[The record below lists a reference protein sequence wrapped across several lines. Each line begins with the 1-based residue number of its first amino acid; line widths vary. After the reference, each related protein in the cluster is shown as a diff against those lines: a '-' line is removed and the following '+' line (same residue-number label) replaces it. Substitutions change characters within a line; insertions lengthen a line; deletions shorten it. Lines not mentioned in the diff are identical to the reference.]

1 MCGGLHIILPRQR
14 AFCQSHSSNGSPD
27 SKLII
32 SYGGSSV
39 SHSAVSS
46 LTRLCN
52 TLDCSPPGSSV
63 HRILQ
68 ARILKWVAIPFSR
81 RFPNPGIKPG
91 SLALQADALTSEP
104 PGKPTD
110 KEINIEC
117 RKKVIWFDQRQSSIS
132 SDIKLVLCLT
142 VKRREK

>member
-91 SLALQADALTSEP
+91 SLALQADSLPSEP
-104 PGKPTD
+104 PGKPYGRWAPP
-110 KEINIEC
+110 NY
-117 RKKVIWFDQRQSSIS
+117 
-132 SDIKLVLCLT
+132 KLVGNDTSGNCLPSLKEHLLT
-142 VKRREK
+142 NPLRSR

>member
-32 SYGGSSV
+32 SYGSSSV

-91 SLALQADALTSEP
+91 SLALQADSLPSEP
-104 PGKPTD
+104 PGKLIHHMFAEHLLCAIPEPGAGE
-110 KEINIEC
+110 KN
-117 RKKVIWFDQRQSSIS
+117 RAKQIWFFPFWRLQE
-132 SDIKLVLCLT
+132 VA
-142 VKRREK
+142 